1 MQQHFSLHKI
11 YEEESFSF
19 SAADYSKFKFG
30 DGEISATFGTDLAK
44 GFIKEILCK
53 VKPTKQIVVISS
65 PYSFIPTATFAM
77 KNYFV
82 FELNK
87 WLANENLPVVQE
99 TKIHRTITYK
109 EDYGELDAAE
119 RIKLIGND
127 GFHIDK
133 IFLEGKLLIFLDDI
147 KITGGHE
154 RMINK
159 MIEAY
164 GIKNEC
170 WFLYFA
176 ELLNKDIHPRIEN
189 YLNYF
194 SVKSIFDLPLIINKS
209 DFFINTRLVKYILNS
224 DSDDFKKFL
233 LKVDINFINL
243 LYNMALGNGY
253 HTIDAYKG
261 NLEIL
266 VLENN
271 LR

>member
-1 MQQHFSLHKI
+1 MLQHFSLHKI
-11 YEEESFSF
+11 YEQEQFTFSP
-19 SAADYSKFKFG
+19 ADYSKFKFG
-30 DGEISATFGTDLAK
+30 DGTVSAEFGVVLAK
-44 GFIKEILCK
+44 GFIETVLKEN
-53 VKPTKQIVVISS
+53 KPAQQIVVISS

-82 FELNK
+82 YELNK
-87 WLANENLPVVQE
+87 WLASENLPVVQE

-133 IFLEGKLLIFLDDI
+133 IFLEGKILIFLDDI

-164 GIKNEC
+164 SIKNKC
-170 WFLYFA
+170 CFLYFA
-176 ELLNKDIHPRIEN
+176 ELMNPDIHPRIEN

-194 SVKSIFDLPLIINKS
+194 SVKSILDLPPIINKN
-209 DFFINTRLVKYILNS
+209 DFAINTRLVKYLLNS
-224 DSDDFKKFL
+224 ESADFKKFL

-253 HTIDAYKG
+253 HTIDAYKES
-261 NLEIL
+261 LDVIKMHIKY
-266 VLENN
+266 
-271 LR
+271 

>member
-11 YEEESFSF
+11 YEQEVFTFSP
-19 SAADYSKFKFG
+19 ADYSKFKFG
-30 DGEISATFGTDLAK
+30 DGGISAKFGVELAK
-44 GFIKEILCK
+44 GFIESVLLQN
-53 VKPTKQIVVISS
+53 KPTEQIVVISS

-77 KNYFV
+77 KNHFV
-82 FELNK
+82 YELNK
-87 WLANENLPVVQE
+87 WLAKENFPVVQE

-109 EDYGELDAAE
+109 EDYGELDAAD
-119 RIKLIGND
+119 RMKLIGND

-133 IFLEGKLLIFLDDI
+133 VFLEGKLLVFLDDI

-164 GIKNEC
+164 GIENNHY
-170 WFLYFA
+170 FLYFA
-176 ELLNKDIHPRIEN
+176 ALMNADIHPKIEN

-194 SVKSIFDLPLIINKS
+194 SVKNIFDLVPIIQKS
-209 DFFINTRLVKYILNS
+209 DFVINTRLVKYILNT
-224 DSDDFKKFL
+224 DSAEFEKFL

-253 HTIDAYKG
+253 HAIDAYKR
-261 NLEIL
+261 NLEII
-266 VLENN
+266 EMK
-271 LR
+271 

>member
-11 YEEESFSF
+11 YEQEVFTF

-30 DGEISATFGTDLAK
+30 DGAISAEFGVALAK
-44 GFIKEILCK
+44 GFIEEVLLPN
-53 VKPTKQIVVISS
+53 KPIEQIVVISS

-77 KNYFV
+77 KNHFV
-82 FELNK
+82 YELNK
-87 WLANENLPVVQE
+87 WLAAENLLVVQE

-109 EDYGELDAAE
+109 EDYGELDAAD
-119 RIKLIGND
+119 RMKLIGND

-133 IFLEGKLLIFLDDI
+133 VFLEDKLLVFLDDI

-159 MIEAY
+159 MIDAY
-164 GIKNEC
+164 GITNNRC
-170 WFLYFA
+170 FLYFA
-176 ELLNKDIHPRIEN
+176 ELMNADIHPKIEN

-194 SVKSIFDLPLIINKS
+194 SVKSIFDLVPIIQKT
-209 DFFINTRLVKYILNS
+209 DFAINTRLVKYILNT
-224 DSDDFKKFL
+224 DSADFKKFL

-266 VLENN
+266 K
-271 LR
+271 

>member
-11 YEEESFSF
+11 YEQEVFTFSP
-19 SAADYSKFKFG
+19 AEYSKFKFG
-30 DGEISATFGTDLAK
+30 DGSVSANFGIALAK
-44 GFIKEILCK
+44 GFIEAVLKLHI
-53 VKPTKQIVVISS
+53 PIQQIVVISS

-77 KNYFV
+77 KNHFV
-82 FELNK
+82 YEINK
-87 WLANENLPVVQE
+87 WLAAENLPVVQE

-109 EDYGELDAAE
+109 EDYGELDAAD
-119 RIKLIGND
+119 RMKLIGND

-133 IFLEGKLLIFLDDI
+133 LFLEGKTLIFLDDI

-164 GIKNEC
+164 GISNDRY
-170 WFLYFA
+170 FLYFA
-176 ELLNKDIHPRIEN
+176 ELMNPDIHPKIEN
-189 YLNYF
+189 HLNYF
-194 SVKSIFDLPLIINKS
+194 AVKSIADLVPIINKA

-224 DSDDFKKFL
+224 DSNDFKKFL

-271 LR
+271 